1 MITREKGCLGS
12 PFSYVISCRKSFLY
26 ISNFTDIFIVVQ
38 KIISW
43 KAGET
48 ELICLHGG
56 SYIGYVSLC
65 EIVVLPWEA
74 DFTPKMEQLA
84 PYNQLVI
91 RQCRYKK

>member
-1 MITREKGCLGS
+1 MYIGKMVKNELKSEKGCSGS
-12 PFSYVISCRKSFLY
+12 PFSYVLRFHNLFLY
-26 ISNFTDIFIVVQ
+26 ISNFIDIFTVVQ

-48 ELICLHGG
+48 EVICLHSG
-56 SYIGYVSLC
+56 SYIGYMSLC

-84 PYNQLVI
+84 P
-91 RQCRYKK
+91 CR

>member
-1 MITREKGCLGS
+1 MMMGKKDCFGS
-12 PFSYVISCRKSFLY
+12 LFSHVLRFHNSFLY

-84 PYNQLVI
+84 P
-91 RQCRYKK
+91 CR

>member
-1 MITREKGCLGS
+1 MGKKDCFGS
-12 PFSYVISCRKSFLY
+12 LFSYVLIFHNSFLY
-26 ISNFTDIFIVVQ
+26 ISIFTDIFIVVQ

-84 PYNQLVI
+84 P
-91 RQCRYKK
+91 CR

>member
-1 MITREKGCLGS
+1 MRKKGCFGS
-12 PFSYVISCRKSFLY
+12 LFSHVLRFHNSFLC
-26 ISNFTDIFIVVQ
+26 ISNFTDIFIAVQ

-84 PYNQLVI
+84 P
-91 RQCRYKK
+91 CR